1 MSGKLREFTKKWLVT
16 IVMVPSLAC
25 KLLRFHFL
33 NFHHLKFANFSIFV
47 VMHIGWM
54 RIQNVEAFV
63 RPDEHKGEYPLTS
76 LLHKIQSS
84 THLDEKIRKFVHT
97 PD

>member
-1 MSGKLREFTKKWLVT
+1 MSGKFREFTKKWIVT

-25 KLLRFHFL
+25 KLLRFFNFL
-33 NFHHLKFANFSIFV
+33 YQFSIFNFHFFSV
-47 VMHIGWM
+47 IHIGWL
-54 RIQNVEAFV
+54 RLQSVEAFV
-63 RPDEHKGEYPLTS
+63 RPDENKGEYPFMG

-84 THLDEKIRKFVHT
+84 THLDDKIRKFVHA